1 MPDCGNCGAKD
12 VVSRHIHEAALDRM
26 ERVNRRWFIAWL
38 VTFVLLV
45 GAVCFFF
52 WYESQFETVETYEQ
66 YEQEADGNGSNTVV
80 RGNMYYG
87 EANGQDQ
94 NAPEETEDGR

>member
-1 MPDCGNCGAKD
+1 MPDCGSCGAKD
-12 VVSRHIHEAALDRM
+12 VVSRHVHEAALDRM

-52 WYESQFETVETYEQ
+52 WYESQFEVLETQVTQGTEQ
-66 YEQEADGNGSNTVV
+66 GGTNNYSYIGNDGDIYNG
-80 RGNMYYG
+80 
-87 EANGQDQ
+87 
-94 NAPEETEDGR
+94 ETDSKNP